1 MSARSRGL
9 ALALWA
15 LGAPAAAQEAQ
26 EETARRELIAQA
38 EQRAVAADHA
48 RALELARRAASIRPS
63 PSLTWLMAREHRA
76 LDQLVEALD
85 LARACVREADADAA
99 LRNRDTIR
107 QACEAVRASVEP
119 RLGRVEISVPVDA
132 PDDLVVRLDGRVVV
146 PALRGVAVPVMP
158 GAVRVEAV
166 APGFRPAVR
175 EGVVAAGALLRIE
188 LPLEREPPPEA
199 PPSPARPAALAS
211 PRPPPLPA
219 PRARRGAGAGPWVA
233 GGVGVAALAFAGASY
248 AVALDARD
256 RRDAL
261 CFAAGCRAEAAD
273 LDARYIDWLA
283 ATNVGLVAGGT
294 LLASALVWYV
304 AARIAGRPE
313 AAPRPVVTANRI
325 GVDLAF

>member
-1 MSARSRGL
+1 MSARSRGF

-15 LGAPAAAQEAQ
+15 LGSPAAAQEAP

-38 EQRAVAADHA
+38 EQRAAAADHA

-119 RLGRVEISVPVDA
+119 RLGRVEISVPLDA

-146 PALRGVAVPVMP
+146 PALRGVALPVMP
-158 GAVRVEAV
+158 GAVRVEAL

-175 EGVVAAGALLRIE
+175 EGVVAAGALLRVE

-199 PPSPARPAALAS
+199 PPPARPAALAS
-211 PRPPPLPA
+211 PLPPRLPA
-219 PRARRGAGAGPWVA
+219 PRARRGSGAGPWVA

-248 AVALDARD
+248 GVALDARD

-261 CFAAGCRAEAAD
+261 CFPAGCRAEAAD

-294 LLASALVWYV
+294 LLASAIVWYV
-304 AARIAGRPE
+304 AARIAGRPD
-313 AAPRPVVTANRI
+313 AAPRPVATANRI
-325 GVDLAF
+325 GVGLAF